1 MDDFLKFKHK
11 SFKAEFKRPMD
22 DNDIETAVEE
32 VIDWNCLTVLFL
44 VAVVAH
50 FWTSYPLF

>member
-32 VIDWNCLTVLFL
+32 VID
-44 VAVVAH
+44 
-50 FWTSYPLF
+50 